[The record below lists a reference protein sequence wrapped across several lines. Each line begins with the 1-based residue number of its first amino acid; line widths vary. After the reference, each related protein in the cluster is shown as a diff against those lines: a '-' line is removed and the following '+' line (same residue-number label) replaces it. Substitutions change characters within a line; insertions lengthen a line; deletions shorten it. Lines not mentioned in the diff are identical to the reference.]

1 FDKIQ
6 SYSHQEYEN
15 LGVSSLITRTTND
28 AYQIMLF
35 LQNILRIGFMSPLMF
50 VVSLYMVM
58 RTSVTL
64 SLYVVGA
71 LPLLLLAVV
80 AIAKVSEPLSKK
92 QQKNLDKINSILR
105 ENLSGLRV

>member
-1 FDKIQ
+1 
-6 SYSHQEYEN
+6 
-15 LGVSSLITRTTND
+15 
-28 AYQIMLF
+28 
-35 LQNILRIGFMSPLMF
+35 RIGFMAPMMF
-50 VVSLYMVM
+50 IVSLYMVM

-105 ENLSGLRV
+105 ENLSGLRVIRAFVNEK

>member
-1 FDKIQ
+1 M
-6 SYSHQEYEN
+6 
-15 LGVSSLITRTTND
+15 
-28 AYQIMLF
+28 APM
-35 LQNILRIGFMSPLMF
+35 MF

-105 ENLSGLRV
+105 ENL